1 MSGRPS
7 IEIQES
13 IETLK
18 DLMKAQKTI
27 LNQNKVQALY
37 LLKSKQALTVRKTAE
52 LLNKGETTIHRWLK
66 MYKDGGIENLL
77 LIRKSSGRPI
87 SINVEIAAK
96 IQQEL
101 RDPEGFRSYKE
112 IQLWLYLIQDIAIKY
127 INIYKFVKY
136 ELKAKLKIPR
146 PTHKKQRKED
156 LKELKKKLSNN
167 IKALIEGFGEKIKEY
182 SKISYWCFD
191 ESRVGLHTVK
201 RRKITLK
208 GVKPLGIHQWNFKY
222 FWLYGAVDPQLGRS
236 FFYEFSHLDKICLGN
251 YLNLL
256 SKKYGDELIIIQMD
270 NAPGHCSEEL
280 EIPDN
285 IIILYQPPYCPE
297 VNPTMRLWRYIKE
310 AISWELYDCLD
321 DLRERVAKILDSL
334 SEKVV
339 GFITVWSWLLYS
351 LRSLSLP
358 VLKTN

>member
-7 IEIQES
+7 IEIRES

-18 DLMKAQKTI
+18 DLMKAQKKI

-37 LLKSKQALTVRKTAE
+37 LLKSKQTLTVRKTAK

-66 MYKDGGIENLL
+66 MYRDGGIENLL
-77 LIRKSSGRPI
+77 LIRKSSGRPKTI
-87 SINVEIAAK
+87 DVETAAK

-146 PTHKKQRKED
+146 PTHKKQKKGAIKEFQ
-156 LKELKKKLSNN
+156 ENLSNH
-167 IKALIEGFGEKIKEY
+167 IKTLIKGLGEKIKLY
-182 SKISYWCFD
+182 KKISYWCFD
-191 ESRVGLHTVK
+191 ESRIGLHTVK
-201 RRKITLK
+201 RKKITLK
-208 GVKPLGIHQWNFKY
+208 GVKPIGIHQWNFKY
-222 FWLYGAVDPQLGRS
+222 FWLYGAVDPRLGRS
-236 FFYEFSHLDKICLGN
+236 FFYEFSHLDKVCLGN
-251 YLNLL
+251 YLSLL
-256 SKKYGDELIIIQMD
+256 SENYKDELIIIQMD
-270 NAPGHCSEEL
+270 NAPGHCSDEL

-285 IIILYQPPYCPE
+285 VIILYQPPYCPE
-297 VNPTMRLWRYIKE
+297 VNPIERLWRYIKE

-321 DLRERVAKILDSL
+321 DLRERIAKILGSL

-339 GFITVWSWLLYS
+339 GFITGWSWLLYS
-351 LRSLSLP
+351 LKILSLP
-358 VLKTN
+358 AF